1 MSNEEHG
8 PGEETWD
15 DIMARE
21 AGGGE
26 RPRPLPIGTY
36 RLELTKWTKRSAK
49 VTNRET
55 GQIDV
60 VPILEVRFT
69 PIEAQGDVPV
79 EELEGLVIEQK
90 RIKYDF
96 WMRSNSLFKLDD
108 FLAQVMGFGAPLVG
122 TYEEL
127 LDQAVGRECLGYVT
141 QRNDDVS
148 GEPRYNDIDTLTSI
162 AA

>member
-1 MSNEEHG
+1 MSKK
-8 PGEETWD
+8 EETWE

-36 RLELTKWTKRSAK
+36 RLELAKWTKRSAT
-49 VTNRET
+49 VQGED
-55 GQIDV
+55 I
-60 VPILEVRFT
+60 PILRVQFT
-69 PIEAQGDVPV
+69 PIEAQGDVPP
-79 EELEGLVIEQK
+79 EELAGLSIDRK
-90 RIKYDF
+90 RVNYDF
-96 WMRSNSLFKLDD
+96 WMRKEAMYRLDD

-141 QRNDDVS
+141 QRNDDVT
-148 GEPRYNDIDTLTSI
+148 GEPRFNDIDTLTAI